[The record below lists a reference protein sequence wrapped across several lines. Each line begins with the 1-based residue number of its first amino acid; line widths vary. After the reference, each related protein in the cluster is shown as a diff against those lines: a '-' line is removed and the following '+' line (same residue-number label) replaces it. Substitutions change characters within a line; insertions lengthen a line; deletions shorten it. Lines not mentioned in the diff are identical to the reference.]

1 MNWKGPFKQHSQPI
15 ENELAVI
22 SFARFEFINGGIPD
36 KEIVILGIFEQGNQN
51 LRKAKILATL
61 GPATRGPGLVESLL
75 AAGIN
80 GVRINM
86 SHGSLAEK
94 EADIHAV
101 RAAAAAINHPLAVL
115 VDLSGPKIRT
125 GSLLGGEP
133 VLLEAG
139 AIFTI
144 TTREIAGSDKEVST
158 NYPDL
163 ARVLQPGA
171 RLLLDDGAIELKVEE
186 ASKSDV
192 VCRVVNGGLLGERK
206 GINLPGVPLPI
217 ASMTEKD
224 RNDLRWA
231 VAQNADYI
239 ALSFV
244 RRGEDCLDA
253 KNLIHEA
260 GGHAPLVA
268 KIEKSEAIDNL
279 DEIIAAADAVM
290 VARGDLGV
298 ETSVELVPVYQKRI
312 IEKAGAAGKMVITA
326 TQMLQSMISSPR
338 PTRAE
343 ASDVANAVWD
353 GTDALMLSGETATGA
368 YPVEAV
374 ATMARIIESAESAPK
389 FVDSKKWV
397 GRQSGRVSRAL
408 SEAAVFAAE
417 EMGTNTT
424 AVFTQSGL
432 MARRLSALRPT
443 QRIIA
448 LTNSEAVRSQLALI
462 WGVSSLITDPA
473 TTTEQMLKAG
483 EKTLLEGGVVV
494 KGEMIVVMAGRLSGL
509 GLSTTV
515 SIYTIGGDS
524 RPTRT

>member
-1 MNWKGPFKQHSQPI
+1 
-15 ENELAVI
+15 
-22 SFARFEFINGGIPD
+22 
-36 KEIVILGIFEQGNQN
+36 
-51 LRKAKILATL
+51 
-61 GPATRGPGLVESLL
+61 
-75 AAGIN
+75 
-80 GVRINM
+80 M

-94 EADIHAV
+94 EADIRAV
-101 RAAAAAINHPLAVL
+101 RAAAAAMNCPLAVL

-125 GSLLGGEP
+125 GSLQDGQP
-133 VLLEAG
+133 VSLESG
-139 AIFTI
+139 ALFRI
-144 TTREIAGSDKEVST
+144 TTREVVGDSTEVST

-163 ARVLQPGA
+163 ARVVQPGA
-171 RLLLDDGAIELKVEE
+171 RLLLDDGAIELRAEE
-186 ASKSDV
+186 TNKSDV
-192 VCRVVNGGLLGERK
+192 ICRVVNGGTLGERK

-231 VAQNADYI
+231 VSQKADYI

-244 RRGEDCLDA
+244 RRADDCVDA
-253 KNLIHEA
+253 KNLIQEA
-260 GGHAPLVA
+260 GGQAPLVA
-268 KIEKSEAIDNL
+268 KIEKSEAIENL

-298 ETSVELVPVYQKRI
+298 ETSVELVPVYQKQI
-312 IEKAGAAGKMVITA
+312 IEKAVLAGKMVITA

-353 GTDALMLSGETATGA
+353 GTDALMLSGETATGS
-368 YPVEAV
+368 YPVPAV
-374 ATMARIIESAESAPK
+374 ATMARIIESAESGGK
-389 FVDSKKWV
+389 VTDTEKWV

-408 SEAAVFAAE
+408 SEAAVFAAN
-417 EMGTNTT
+417 EMGTRTT

-448 LTNSEAVRSQLALI
+448 LTNSEIVRSQLALI
-462 WGVSSLITDPA
+462 WGVSPLITDQV

-483 EKTLLEGGVVV
+483 EKTLLEAGVVV
-494 KGEMIVVMAGRLSGL
+494 NGEMIVVMAGRLSGL